1 MDKQSLLNLIL
12 DKIKEGIHVVDSTG
26 RTLLYNKVM
35 ADMEGMNPD
44 EVLNKQLLDVLPS
57 LKGNSTLLK
66 VLKTGEAITMNF
78 QTYFN
83 KDGKKITTV
92 NSTWPIKKDGKIIG
106 AVEIAK
112 DISNIEKLV
121 ESLMNSINYSNNT
134 SKNYSNK
141 TAKYTFDDILGQ
153 SPEILNAKQIG
164 YLASKTDSPVLIIG
178 ESGTGK
184 ELFAQSIHNASDRKN
199 KPFIAE
205 NCAAIPENLL
215 EGLLFGTSKGAF
227 TGAINRSG
235 LLKQADGGTL
245 LLDEINSMPLDL
257 QAKFLRVLQE
267 SKFRPIGSSREIK
280 VDVRIIAITS
290 KDPVQLVKEGKLRE
304 DLFYRLS
311 VVNIY
316 IPPLRNRKGDI
327 EILKNH
333 FIKTFEKKFNKKIAG
348 IDEEVNKFFNTYT
361 WPGNVRELEHV
372 IEGAFNIV
380 PENETIKMEHL
391 PYYIRKYY
399 NDSIDNEIK
408 DIDTQI
414 HSIGV
419 MKRNKLSLNEYLNK
433 IEEKLIIEAL
443 KLNDYNITKTA
454 EYLGIKRQGLQYKL
468 KKIYLQNPMF

>member
-35 ADMEGMNPD
+35 ADMEGMEPD
-44 EVLNKQLLDVLPS
+44 EVVNKQLLDVLPS

-235 LLKQADGGTL
+235 LLEQADGGTL

-316 IPPLRNRKGDI
+316 IPPLRNRRGDI

-468 KKIYLQNPMF
+468 KKIYSQNPVF

>member
-66 VLKTGEAITMNF
+66 VLKTGEAITMNY

-112 DISNIEKLV
+112 DISNIEKV
-121 ESLMNSINYSNNT
+121 VDSLINSINYSNNT

-235 LLKQADGGTL
+235 LLEQADGGTL

-316 IPPLRNRKGDI
+316 IPPLRNRRGDI

-468 KKIYLQNPMF
+468 KKIYSQNPVF

>member
-35 ADMEGMNPD
+35 ADMEGMEPD
-44 EVLNKQLLDVLPS
+44 EVVNKQLLDVLPS

-66 VLKTGEAITMNF
+66 VLKTGEAITMNY

-112 DISNIEKLV
+112 DISNIEKV
-121 ESLMNSINYSNNT
+121 VDSLINSINYSNNAP
-134 SKNYSNK
+134 KNYSNK

-235 LLKQADGGTL
+235 LLEQADGGTL

-290 KDPVQLVKEGKLRE
+290 KDPVELVKEGKLRE

-380 PENETIKMEHL
+380 QEYETIKMEHL
-391 PYYIRKYY
+391 PYYIRKSYI
-399 NDSIDNEIK
+399 DCTDNEIR
-408 DIDTQI
+408 DIDKQI
-414 HSIGV
+414 HNIAA
-419 MKRNKLSLNEYLNK
+419 MKRNNLSLSEYLSK
-433 IEEKLIIEAL
+433 IEEELIIEAL

>member
-35 ADMEGMNPD
+35 ADMEGMEPD
-44 EVLNKQLLDVLPS
+44 EVVNKQLLDVLPS

-66 VLKTGEAITMNF
+66 VLKTGEAITMNY

-112 DISNIEKLV
+112 DISNIEKV
-121 ESLMNSINYSNNT
+121 VDSLINSINYSNNAP
-134 SKNYSNK
+134 KNYSNK

-235 LLKQADGGTL
+235 LLEQADGGTL

-316 IPPLRNRKGDI
+316 IPPLRNRRGDI

-443 KLNDYNITKTA
+443 KINDYNITKTA

-468 KKIYLQNPMF
+468 KKIYSQNPVF

>member
-66 VLKTGEAITMNF
+66 VLKTGEAITMNY

-112 DISNIEKLV
+112 DISNIEKV
-121 ESLMNSINYSNNT
+121 VDSLINSINYSNNT

-235 LLKQADGGTL
+235 LLEQADGGTL

-399 NDSIDNEIK
+399 NDSIDSEIK
-408 DIDTQI
+408 NIDTQI

-468 KKIYLQNPMF
+468 KKIYSQNPVF